1 MIFIVSDIIVLPHF
15 SDTNCYLKFKY
26 YIECFDIF
34 ILRTFLI
41 LTVVTVN
48 QKFKYDIDRFDIFV
62 PPDLSDIKL
71 LPL

>member
-34 ILRTFLI
+34 ILPHFSDT
-41 LTVVTVN
+41 N
-48 QKFKYDIDRFDIFV
+48 CYQKFKYDIDRFDIFV